1 MKNRLYYLVICLSIF
16 LINGCSLKETP
27 LSEAAPDSIFSTA
40 SGIKDG
46 VNGVYAS
53 LRKIYGTQE
62 GFSVTTFGTDL
73 FQHGKDGGAKFMD
86 TYSTELNST
95 ETYFYRIWTY
105 SYAGINAAN
114 TILDRID
121 AVDGLSEDQKN
132 TYKAEVRFLRAHYY
146 YWLTLQF
153 GDVVLRDSETKG
165 VNTEDLPTDK
175 KEIWEFMKAD
185 TQFAIDNLDY
195 TTSDYGRV
203 TKGAAL
209 HQLARILLLLE
220 DYKGA
225 EEAAKTVINDAPYE
239 LQNNYSDIFE
249 YDNQVNSEIIFAVQ
263 YLNDALNNGS
273 GNQGHLFF
281 TPAYDQFA
289 GLTRDVTQ
297 GGRPYTRF
305 RPTEFFRN
313 LFEENDSR
321 FDVTFR
327 YTWYYNKAETL
338 PEGKTLGEPVEWEI
352 APNVFSYIA
361 PNTDK
366 MHWGMKKHDD
376 PTRASFQD
384 KAGFRDFFVF
394 RLSET
399 YLIAEEAL
407 VKQGKQEEAAGFVNK
422 IRNRAAKPG
431 KTMTQ
436 VKAEDMDIDAILD
449 ERALELG
456 GEALRWM
463 DLARTGKLVE
473 RVKLYNPNGA
483 LNIKDYHVLRPIPQ
497 DQIDLSTVEYPQN
510 TGYQK

>member
-1 MKNRLYYLVICLSIF
+1 MNKRLYYLVISLSVF
-16 LINGCSLKETP
+16 FINGCSLEEKP
-27 LSEAAPDSIFSTA
+27 LSEAAPNSIFSTA
-40 SGIKDG
+40 SGIRDG

-53 LRKIYGTQE
+53 LRSIYGTQE

-86 TYSTELNST
+86 TYSSELNST

-105 SYAGINAAN
+105 CYAGINAAN
-114 TILDRID
+114 TVLDRID
-121 AVDGLSEDQKN
+121 EVEDLSEDQKN
-132 TYKAEVRFLRAHYY
+132 IYKAEVRFLRAHYY
-146 YWLTLQF
+146 YWLSLQY
-153 GDVVLRDSETKG
+153 GDVVLREGGTKG

-175 KEIWEFMKAD
+175 RTIWEFMKED
-185 TQFAIDNLDY
+185 TQFAVDNLKF
-195 TTSDYGRV
+195 TTADYGRV

-220 DYKGA
+220 DYQGA
-225 EEAAKTVINDAPYE
+225 EAAGKTVINDAPYQ
-239 LQNNYSDIFE
+239 LQNRYSDVFD
-249 YDNQVNSEIIFAVQ
+249 YDNQVNTEIIFAVQ
-263 YLNDALNNGS
+263 YLNDALNNGD

-321 FDVTFR
+321 FDATFR
-327 YTWYYNKAETL
+327 YNWYYNKAETL
-338 PEGKTLGEPVEWEI
+338 PEGKNLGEMVEWEI
-352 APNVFSYIA
+352 EPNVFSFVA
-361 PNTDK
+361 PNIDK

-399 YLIAEEAL
+399 YLIVAEAL
-407 VKQGKQEEAAGFVNK
+407 VLQGKQEEAAGFVN
-422 IRNRAAKPG
+422 IVRNRAAKPSLS
-431 KTMTQ
+431 MTQ
-436 VKAEDMDIDAILD
+436 IKAEDMNIDTILD

-456 GEALRWM
+456 GEELRWM
-463 DLARTGKLVE
+463 DLARTGKLLE

-483 LNIKDYHVLRPIPQ
+483 PNIKDYHQLRPIPQ
-497 DQIDLSTVEYPQN
+497 AQIDLSTVEFPQN
-510 TGYQK
+510 IGY